1 MFRYEVFFLSSYLN
15 NIVLFGGASP
25 FLSGVIV
32 RLLLFVLQFTQTDT
46 VITQEIPRQ
55 PLQVLCPGLKDC
67 DFSLSRTSISIRLT
81 SPVILPIFSFLI
93 QPGLRD

>member
-67 DFSLSRTSISIRLT
+67 DQ
-81 SPVILPIFSFLI
+81 IFFGLLFLI
-93 QPGLRD
+93 YSF